1 MEEDEY
7 SQIPREINVKALH
20 DRQMVAQQLE
30 RDNVQNP
37 LETIDRSRN
46 DDGLVILLIEH
57 ESRSIRT
64 FLQRLVAFA
73 ADDDRSAFPSR
84 DL

>member
-1 MEEDEY
+1 
-7 SQIPREINVKALH
+7 
-20 DRQMVAQQLE
+20 MVAQQLE
-30 RDNVQNP
+30 RDDVQDT

-46 DDGLVILLIEH
+46 DDSLVVLLIEDGR
-57 ESRSIRT
+57 RSIRT

-73 ADDDRSAFPSR
+73 ANDDGSTFPSR